1 MIVADTNLIVY
12 AMTPDPN
19 LELAQAVL
27 HKDPDWH
34 APLLW
39 RSEFRNAMAG
49 YMRSGVFTLDQ
60 VLSTFRQAEDLMD
73 GQEHEIDAAD
83 VMRLV
88 SESNCSAYDCEFV
101 ALGAGVGRFS
111 GHVGSPNLARF
122 PRRGCRSRRVR
133 SLG

>member
-1 MIVADTNLIVY
+1 MIVADSNLIVY
-12 AMTPDPN
+12 AMTPGPD

-49 YMRSGVFTLDQ
+49 YIRAGIFTFDQ
-60 VLSTFRQAEDLMD
+60 ALSTLREAEDLMD
-73 GQEHEIDAAD
+73 GQDHEVNSAD
-83 VMRLV
+83 VMQLV

-101 ALGAGVGRFS
+101 ALAQEFDVSLVTSDRRI
-111 GHVGSPNLARF
+111 LRDF
-122 PRRGCRSRRVR
+122 PSVAVDP
-133 SLG
+133 SEFLV

>member
-19 LELAQAVL
+19 LALAQAVL

-49 YMRSGVFTLDQ
+49 YIRAGIFTFDQ
-60 VLSTFRQAEDLMD
+60 ALSTLREAEDLMD
-73 GQEHEIDAAD
+73 GQDHEVNSAD
-83 VMRLV
+83 VMQLV

-101 ALGAGVGRFS
+101 ALAQEFDVSLVTSDRRI
-111 GHVGSPNLARF
+111 LRDF
-122 PRRGCRSRRVR
+122 PSVAVDP
-133 SLG
+133 SEFLV

>member
-101 ALGAGVGRFS
+101 ALAQELDVSLVTSDRRILRDFPGVAVDPAEF
-111 GHVGSPNLARF
+111 V
-122 PRRGCRSRRVR
+122 V
-133 SLG
+133 

>member
-88 SESNCSAYDCEFV
+88 SESTCSAYDCEFV
-101 ALGAGVGRFS
+101 ALAQQLDVSLVTTDRRILREFPNVAVAPVEFVG
-111 GHVGSPNLARF
+111 
-122 PRRGCRSRRVR
+122 
-133 SLG
+133 

>member
-12 AMTPDPN
+12 AMTPGPD

-49 YMRSGVFTLDQ
+49 YMRAGIFTFDEAF
-60 VLSTFRQAEDLMD
+60 STLREAEDLMD
-73 GQEHEIDAAD
+73 GQEHEVSSAAI
-83 VMRLV
+83 MRLV
-88 SESNCSAYDCEFV
+88 SESNCSASDCEFV
-101 ALGAGVGRFS
+101 ALAQELGIALITSDRRILNEFPGVAAAPSEF
-111 GHVGSPNLARF
+111 VG
-122 PRRGCRSRRVR
+122 
-133 SLG
+133 